1 MKAIT
6 NTISSIDESS
16 KKILFKHFDQK
27 NVNKISNESINI
39 SDNLTKIASDAQ
51 NTQIQGDIDSSNMTS
66 DDSGN

>member
-27 NVNKISNESINI
+27 NVNKISNESIHI